1 MPKKRKAR
9 RPNIPLYAGPIPLD
23 KSSAAPA
30 ARDVGGAGG
39 VIPARAASSLTQI
52 NADYTHIVNDL
63 KRIGVLAGGFIVIL
77 IVLSFFIR

>member
-9 RPNIPLYAGPIPLD
+9 RPNIPLYTGPIPMET
-23 KSSAAPA
+23 SSAASP
-30 ARDVGGAGG
+30 ARDVGGEGG
-39 VIPARAASSLTQI
+39 LVPARSASSSTQI